1 MKIFKTLALMAAVAL
16 MAVSCSDSK
25 SYADLLAEEDY
36 YSNNYLADQRVVS
49 YIPEDSVFEYGPN
62 APFYRVD
69 ADGMLYMKVL
79 DPGTKD
85 NMVEDNEQI
94 YFRYTRY
101 ALAGYSNGKL
111 PTGEGNNISLS
122 AAWFRFNNYQDT
134 VVVSLLW
141 GVGIQRPLDF
151 LPIDCEVLMLIKS
164 QMGPTSEQSNVQ
176 PYLYRLTY
184 ERRQ

>member
-16 MAVSCSDSK
+16 MAVSCNDNK

-101 ALAGYSNGKL
+101 ALSGYSNGKL

-122 AAWFRFNNYQDT
+122 AAWFRFNNYQIQSSYT
-134 VVVSLLW
+134 W

-164 QMGPTSEQSNVQ
+164 QMGPTAEQSNVQ

>member
-1 MKIFKTLALMAAVAL
+1 MP
-16 MAVSCSDSK
+16 
-25 SYADLLAEEDY
+25 

-49 YIPEDSVFEYGPN
+49 YIPEDSVFEYGPD

-79 DPGTKD
+79 KPGTKD

-101 ALAGYSNGKL
+101 ALAGYSDGEL
-111 PTGEGNNISLS
+111 PAGEGNNITLS
-122 AAWFRFNNYQDT
+122 AAWFRFNNFQIQSSYT
-134 VVVSLLW
+134 W
-141 GVGIQRPLDF
+141 GYGIQRPLDF
-151 LPIDCEVLMLIKS
+151 LPVDCEVLMVIKS
-164 QMGPTSEQSNVQ
+164 QMGPSSEQSNVQ